1 MDQLI
6 TVREVIRPNFH
17 LSWNLLLALVPLVL
31 STLLFEDERKRGW
44 FWWLGVGLFAAFLP
58 NAPYALTDVIHV
70 FERFDAEP
78 DLPLWAIV
86 LIVIEFGIYA
96 FVCFQAYVWSLMS
109 LVAYLQRHGLRWKSI
124 AVELPVNALC
134 AIGIYL
140 GRIQRLNSWN
150 VVTAPRRVLRQTV
163 HGLVHSEPAQA
174 IVVVFAVITL
184 LYYVLKAINVVIRA
198 KLAQRS
204 GLARP

>member
-17 LSWNLLLALVPLVL
+17 LGWNLLLALVPPAL
-31 STLLFEDERKRGW
+31 SMLLFDDERRRGW

-58 NAPYALTDVIHV
+58 NAPYALTDVIHL

-86 LIVIEFGIYA
+86 LIVIEFGAYA
-96 FVCFQAYVWSLMS
+96 LVCFQAYVWSLMS
-109 LVAYLQRHGLRWKSI
+109 LVAYLQRHGLRWRSI

-163 HGLVHSEPAQA
+163 HGLVHAEPAQA
-174 IVVVFAVITL
+174 IVVVFVVITV
-184 LYYVLKAINVVIRA
+184 LYYVFKAIDIVIRA
-198 KLAQRS
+198 YLTRT
-204 GLARP
+204 GRVVRR

>member
-6 TVREVIRPNFH
+6 TVREVIRPNFN
-17 LSWNLLLALVPLVL
+17 LSWNLLLALVPLAL

-58 NAPYALTDVIHV
+58 NAPYALTDVIHL

-78 DLPLWAIV
+78 DLPVWATV
-86 LIVIEFGIYA
+86 LIVLEFGVYA
-96 FVCFQAYVWSLMS
+96 LVCFQAYVWSVMS
-109 LVAYLQRHGLRWKSI
+109 FVAYLQRHGLRWRSV

-150 VVTAPRRVLRQTV
+150 VVTAPRRVLHQTV
-163 HGLVHSEPAQA
+163 HGLVHPQPAQS
-174 IVVVFAVITL
+174 IVVAFVVITV
-184 LYYVLKAINVVIRA
+184 LYYILKAINVEIRA
-198 KLAQRS
+198 KLAERS
-204 GLARP
+204 RLTRP

>member
-6 TVREVIRPNFH
+6 SIREVIRPNFH
-17 LSWNLLLALVPLVL
+17 LNWNLLLALVPLVL
-31 STLLFEDERKRGW
+31 STLLFEDERKRGG

-78 DLPLWAIV
+78 DLPAWAIA
-86 LIVIEFGIYA
+86 LIVIEFGVYA
-96 FVCFQAYVWSLMS
+96 AVCFQAYVWSLMS
-109 LVAYLQRHGLRWKSI
+109 VVAYLQRHGMRWRSV

-150 VVTAPRRVLRQTV
+150 VVTAPRRVLHQTV
-163 HGLVHSEPAQA
+163 HGLVHPEPAQA
-174 IVVVFAVITL
+174 IVAVFVVITV
-184 LYYVLKAINVVIRA
+184 LYYVFKAINVVIRA
-198 KLAQRS
+198 KLSERS
-204 GLARP
+204 RLMRP

>member
-6 TVREVIRPNFH
+6 SVREAIRPNFH

-58 NAPYALTDVIHV
+58 NAPYALTDVIHL
-70 FERFDAEP
+70 FERFDSEP
-78 DLPLWAIV
+78 DLPVWAIV
-86 LIVIEFGIYA
+86 LIVIEFGVYA
-96 FVCFQAYVWSLMS
+96 LVCFQAYVWSLIG
-109 LVAYLQRHGLRWKSI
+109 LVAYLRRHGLRWSSV

-134 AIGIYL
+134 AVGIYL

-163 HGLVHSEPAQA
+163 HGLVHPEPAQA
-174 IVVVFAVITL
+174 ILAVFVVITV
-184 LYYVLKAINVVIRA
+184 LYYVLKAIDVAIRA
-198 KLAQRS
+198 KLSERS
-204 GLARP
+204 RLAPP